1 MIIWENEYQNPH
13 ITVLSFKKQVPIL
26 TGIMSEEGVLMAYF
40 IKERLDLLSSNN
52 IKYDIF
58 KHTQ

>member
-1 MIIWENEYQNPH
+1 MTKPIQH
-13 ITVLSFKKQVPIL
+13 ITISKFKNQVPIL

-52 IKYDIF
+52 VKYEIF
-58 KHTQ
+58 